1 MTVETPAQSAKA
13 VKYVKR
19 MVRFSSGNL
28 ATPGADHRQK
38 LLYIAD
44 LHSIYINKYEQSSP
58 IFLTPDTRALLP
70 VRCRGVSDALD
81 RPNANL
87 GSCVQHE

>member
-13 VKYVKR
+13 LKYVKR
-19 MVRFSSGNL
+19 MVHFSSGNL
-28 ATPGADHRQK
+28 AKPDADHRQK

-44 LHSIYINKYEQSSP
+44 INSIYLNKHEQSSP
-58 IFLTPDTRALLP
+58 IFLTPYTSGLLP